1 MVVFASNKA
10 MVLLVA
16 VDRAGQ
22 TLCAAVAAYS
32 NSPMEKKNKIERS
45 KGKIACFCAKNSKK
59 L

>member
-1 MVVFASNKA
+1 MLVFASNKA
-10 MVLLVA
+10 MVLSVA

-22 TLCAAVAAYS
+22 HCAQPYS
-32 NSPMEKKNKIERS
+32 NGPMANKKKREA